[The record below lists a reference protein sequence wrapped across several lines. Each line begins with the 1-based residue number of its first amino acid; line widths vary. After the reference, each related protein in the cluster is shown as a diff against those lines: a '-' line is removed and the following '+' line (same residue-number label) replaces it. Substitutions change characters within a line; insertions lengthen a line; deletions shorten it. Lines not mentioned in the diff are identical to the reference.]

1 MKNTWLKQLLNK
13 NRFPNSDRGC
23 SLIFKTKRRNTEADQ
38 NVVKMTLKR
47 NLVSMKLFVRF
58 ERRVIRRFREIWI
71 LSNWYDTRLQFSDMQ
86 MNAYQF
92 NQDEIL

>member
-1 MKNTWLKQLLNK
+1 M
-13 NRFPNSDRGC
+13 
-23 SLIFKTKRRNTEADQ
+23 FKTKRRNTEADQ

>member
-1 MKNTWLKQLLNK
+1 MKNTWLKQLFKQESL
-13 NRFPNSDRGC
+13 PNSDRGY

-58 ERRVIRRFREIWI
+58 ERRVIWRFREIWI

>member
-1 MKNTWLKQLLNK
+1 MKNTWVSNFLNK

-23 SLIFKTKRRNTEADQ
+23 SLIFKTKRRNAEADQ

-58 ERRVIRRFREIWI
+58 ERRVIWRFREIWI
-71 LSNWYDTRLQFSDMQ
+71 L
-86 MNAYQF
+86 F
-92 NQDEIL
+92 N

>member
-71 LSNWYDTRLQFSDMQ
+71 LSN
-86 MNAYQF
+86 
-92 NQDEIL
+92 